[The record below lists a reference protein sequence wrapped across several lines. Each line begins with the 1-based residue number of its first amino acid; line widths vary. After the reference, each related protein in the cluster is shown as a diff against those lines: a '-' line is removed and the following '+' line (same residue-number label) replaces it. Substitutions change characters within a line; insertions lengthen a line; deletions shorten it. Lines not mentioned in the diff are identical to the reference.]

1 MSKTLHWGKYGFMGV
16 QAHERGSTRVR
27 VFMCLHAELFY
38 GKTLPVVLALC
49 VLELYLAVAV
59 TMAGS

>member
-1 MSKTLHWGKYGFMGV
+1 MGSWVSEPMSV
-16 QAHERGSTRVR
+16 GSTRVR
-27 VFMCLHAELFY
+27 VFMCLHAELFH

-59 TMAGS
+59 TVMSS